1 MKQPQPVP
9 SPFTMKHQHRHRGS
23 IVAAIA
29 VVFLCR
35 HLLYCHGV
43 TIEEGEGAPIQTVQF
58 TPNVTHRT
66 DMCDKQ
72 RLFRGGLIEFDDLLR
87 GINL

>member
-1 MKQPQPVP
+1 MPWN
-9 SPFTMKHQHRHRGS
+9 QHRHRS
-23 IVAAIA
+23 LAAAIA
-29 VVFLCR
+29 VM
-35 HLLYCHGV
+35 LLYAPLLFCRGV
-43 TIEEGEGAPIQTVQF
+43 TIEEGAPIQTVLF

-87 GINL
+87 GINLT